1 MGQAGCTH
9 AGRQASSGVSDQLL
23 QCCNAVRTWDSTL
36 MPTPR
41 CGTGCAAGAVI
52 AQRLRGAVAQ
62 QLSFT
67 CSAGI
72 GPNKL
77 LAKIGSAKNKPNKQ
91 TVVLPRAIDSLMQV
105 RGGYCVQQQQQ
116 QPGHS
121 LCNCTAATLASERP
135 MVVLGCQ
142 HRWCCVLQHDAPVV
156 FSTLTALSACLLC
169 W

>member
-1 MGQAGCTH
+1 M
-9 AGRQASSGVSDQLL
+9 
-23 QCCNAVRTWDSTL
+23 
-36 MPTPR
+36 
-41 CGTGCAAGAVI
+41 I

-105 RGGYCVQQQQQ
+105 RGV
-116 QPGHS
+116 
-121 LCNCTAATLASERP
+121 LCAAAAAAARAQRVNCTAVTLP
-135 MVVLGCQ
+135 Q
-142 HRWCCVLQHDAPVV
+142 HGQWSSSAANTDGALCCTHDASVV
-156 FSTLTALSACLLC
+156 FSTLQPCVYTHVCLLR